1 MPRISHSFSIA
12 NKRVALWLFENLL
25 R

>member
-1 MPRISHSFSIA
+1 MPRISHFFSIA